1 MASAAVR
8 IAYEER
14 AKLIVAFTE
23 TGRTTRYLSK
33 YRPVMPII
41 SCTYDQNLARKENM
55 KRGVIL
61 FLILKLGNTLCLKWI
76 T

>member
-33 YRPVMPII
+33 YRPVMPVI
-41 SCTYDQNLARKENM
+41 SATHDLNLSRKENL
-55 KRGVIL
+55 KRGVKGL
-61 FLILKLGNTLCLKWI
+61 F
-76 T
+76 